1 MKDHLKYSGLTSDQV
16 EASRKQHGQNM
27 LKKQKSSGLW
37 FVLKAAAAEP
47 MLMLLVAAAV
57 IYFLMGSTREAVIM
71 LVAIGL
77 VATISIIQESRT
89 RRALVS
95 LENFTS
101 PAYRALRDQVW
112 TLVKSDALVVGD
124 IVELEEGKLVP
135 ADAIVFSADD
145 LSVNE
150 SILTGESMPVYK
162 LAGSPPDPLYA
173 GTQVTSGQAVCC
185 ITAVGGDTRLAQIG
199 SSIASIPAAKSVLQV
214 QIRRLVRDMAIIG
227 GIIFVA
233 VWAIRFARSGDLP
246 ESLLGALTLAMSI
259 LPEEIPVAFTTFMAL
274 GAYRLMK
281 QGIVVKR
288 MQTVEALGSA
298 TVICTDKTGTLTE
311 NKMSLCG
318 MFVLN
323 GRELITDFASLSAGA
338 TQLLYHAALASEIS
352 PFDPMEAEL
361 HHVFEKA
368 SPTGLPAYD
377 GLTMLLGYP
386 LEGKPPMMTHIWQS
400 KENQRIIAVKG
411 ASEALMHVSALSAED
426 RAALLDATGRFT
438 SKGFRVLAVGK
449 SDFQGTDFPESQQ
462 SLSFQTLGLV
472 AFYDPPKAG
481 MKKVLAAF
489 YQAGVQVKILTGDNP
504 VTTAYIAR
512 QIGLRD
518 SDRIATG
525 EQIMALDDNALLKD
539 VGTITVFARMFPEA
553 KLRVIRALKAQ
564 GEIVAMTGDGVNDGP
579 ALKAADIGIA
589 MGRKGTEIARQASA
603 LILLND
609 DLGGMVTAIESGRRI
624 YVNLRNAIR
633 YIVAIHIPLILLVFL
648 PLALNWTY
656 PVIFDPVHIIF
667 FELIMGPTCSI
678 VYENEPARKGLLK
691 EKPRPATSRLFG
703 LRELAFSILQGVTI
717 AAALILIYQI
727 AVNAGQTEDTTRA
740 MIFIGLISANIALTT
755 TIRSYQGSLAESLK
769 PGNKLIFYTLAITIV
784 LTVLIFLV
792 PYVSELFRLSMPDTG
807 KVLFSIGCG
816 TASVLWF
823 EIYKLL
829 MGTPKNPLRPAHTK
843 T

>member
-1 MKDHLKYSGLTSDQV
+1 MKDPLKDNGLTSDQV

-37 FVLKAAAAEP
+37 FILKAAAAEP
-47 MLMLLVAAAV
+47 MLMLLVAAAA
-57 IYFLMGSTREAVIM
+57 IYFLMGSTQEAVIM

-101 PAYRALRDQVW
+101 PAYRVLRNQVW
-112 TLVKSDALVVGD
+112 TLLKSEALVVGD
-124 IVELEEGKLVP
+124 TVELGEGTLVP
-135 ADAIVFSADD
+135 ADAIVLSADD
-145 LSVNE
+145 FSVNE

-162 LAGSPPDPLYA
+162 LAGSPPDPLFA
-173 GTQVTSGQAVCC
+173 GTQVTSGQAVCS
-185 ITAVGGDTRLAQIG
+185 ITAVGGATRLARIG

-227 GIIFVA
+227 AIIFVA

-246 ESLLGALTLAMSI
+246 GSLLGALTLAMSI
-259 LPEEIPVAFTTFMAL
+259 LPEEIPVAFATFMAL

-281 QGIVVKR
+281 EGIVVKQ

-318 MFVLN
+318 MFVLD
-323 GRELITDFASLSAGA
+323 GRELVTDFSSLSAGA

-361 HHVFEKA
+361 HRVFGKT

-386 LEGKPPMMTHIWQS
+386 LEGKPPMMTHVWQG

-411 ASEALMHVSALSAED
+411 APEALMNVCALSAKD
-426 RAALLDATGRFT
+426 RAALLDATGSFT

-462 SLSFQTLGLV
+462 NLPFQPLGLV

-481 MKKVLAAF
+481 IKQVLEAF

-504 VTTAYIAR
+504 VTAAYIAR

-518 SDRIATG
+518 GEHIATG
-525 EQIMALDDNALLKD
+525 EQIMALDEQALLKE
-539 VGTITVFARMFPEA
+539 VGRITVFARMFPEA
-553 KLRVIRALKAQ
+553 KLSVIRALKAQ

-633 YIVAIHIPLILLVFL
+633 YIVAIHTPLILLVFL

-678 VYENEPARKGLLK
+678 VYENEPARAGLLK

-703 LRELAFSILQGVTI
+703 LRELAFSIVQGVVI
-717 AAALILIYQI
+717 AAALIVIYQI
-727 AVNAGQTEDTTRA
+727 ALSGGQAEDATRA

-755 TIRSYQGSLAESLK
+755 TNRSYQGSLGESLK
-769 PGNKLIFYTLAITIV
+769 PGNKLIFYTLAINIC
-784 LTVLIFLV
+784 LTVLIFLI
-792 PYVSELFRLSMPDTG
+792 PAVSGLFRLSMPDTG

-816 TASVLWF
+816 MASALWF
-823 EIYKLL
+823 GIYKLL
-829 MGTPKNPLRPAHTK
+829 MGTLRKPATASAC
-843 T
+843 

>member
-1 MKDHLKYSGLTSDQV
+1 MKDSLKYSGLTCDQV
-16 EASRKQHGQNM
+16 EASCKQHGQNM

-37 FVLKAAAAEP
+37 FILKAAVAEP
-47 MLMLLVAAAV
+47 MLMLLVAAV
-57 IYFLMGSTREAVIM
+57 IIYFLMGSTREAIIM

-101 PAYRALRDQVW
+101 PAYRVLRDQTW
-112 TLVKSDALVVGD
+112 TLLKSEALVVGD
-124 IVELEEGKLVP
+124 IVELDEGTLVP
-135 ADAIVFSADD
+135 GDAIVLSADD
-145 LSVNE
+145 FSVNE

-162 LAGSPPDPLYA
+162 LAGSSPDPLFA
-173 GTQVTSGQAVCC
+173 GTQVTSGQAVCRV
-185 ITAVGGDTRLAQIG
+185 TAVGGATRLARIG
-199 SSIASIPAAKSVLQV
+199 SSIASIPPAKSVLQV
-214 QIRRLVRDMAIIG
+214 QIRRLVRDMAIVG
-227 GIIFVA
+227 AVIFVA
-233 VWAIRFARSGDLP
+233 VWAIRFARSGNLP

-281 QGIVVKR
+281 QGIIVKQ

-323 GRELITDFASLSAGA
+323 RHEFVIDFSALSAGA
-338 TQLLYHAALASEIS
+338 AQLLYHAALASEIS

-361 HHVFEKA
+361 QRVFEKT

-386 LEGKPPMMTHIWQS
+386 LEGKPPMMTHIWRG
-400 KENQRIIAVKG
+400 KENQNIIAVKG
-411 ASEALMHVSALSAED
+411 APEALMNMPALSTED
-426 RAALLDATGRFT
+426 RAALLDATASFT

-449 SDFQGTDFPESQQ
+449 SDFPGTNFPESQQ
-462 SLSFQTLGLV
+462 SLPFQILGLV

-504 VTTAYIAR
+504 VTTAHIAR
-512 QIGLRD
+512 QIGLYD

-525 EQIMALDDNALLKD
+525 EQIMALDDNALVKE
-539 VGTITVFARMFPEA
+539 VGRVTVFARMFPEA
-553 KLRVIRALKAQ
+553 KLRVIRALKSR

-589 MGRKGTEIARQASA
+589 MGRKGTEIARQASS

-609 DLGGMVTAIESGRRI
+609 DLGGMLTAIQSGRRI
-624 YVNLRNAIR
+624 YINLRNAIG
-633 YIVAIHIPLILLVFL
+633 YIVAIHTPLILLVFL
-648 PLALNWTY
+648 PLALNWYY

-678 VYENEPARKGLLK
+678 VYENEPARVGLLH

-703 LRELAFSILQGVTI
+703 LRELSLSILRGVVI
-717 AAALILIYQI
+717 AAALILIYQV
-727 AVNAGQTEDTTRA
+727 AVNGGQSEDTTRA
-740 MIFIGLISANIALTT
+740 MIFIGMISANVALTLT
-755 TIRSYQGSLAESLK
+755 NRSYQGSLAVSLK
-769 PGNKLIFYTLAITIV
+769 PGNKLIFYTLAITIC
-784 LTVLIFLV
+784 LTVLIFLI
-792 PYVSELFRLSMPDTG
+792 PAVSELFRLSMPDTG
-807 KVLFSIGCG
+807 RVLFSIGCG
-816 TASVLWF
+816 MASVLWF

-829 MGTPKNPLRPAHTK
+829 RGTLRK
-843 T
+843 TATPIAS